1 MVYAFFI
8 SAGTLEDNKN
18 DKPNTDNNKITDG
31 NNAFIWIVCSIICVL
46 VIIAIIFVV
55 KKNKKEIQ
63 NKD

>member
-18 DKPNTDNNKITDG
+18 DKPNTDNNKITD
-31 NNAFIWIVCSIICVL
+31 NNAFIWIVCSVICVL
-46 VIIAIIFVV
+46 IILAIILVV